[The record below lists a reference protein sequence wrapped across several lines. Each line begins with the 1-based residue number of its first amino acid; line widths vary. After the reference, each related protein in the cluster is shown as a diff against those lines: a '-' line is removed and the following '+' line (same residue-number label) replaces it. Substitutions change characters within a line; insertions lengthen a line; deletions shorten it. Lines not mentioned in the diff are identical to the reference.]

1 MPRKPRK
8 VIKSRK
14 KPHAASTFAK
24 AAVDKKALR
33 GKSSSAFKLRK
44 DKPEERVMVV
54 SRSDMF
60 SLGIWHGLKTEDVNK
75 YINIISKKHRFI
87 PRSEAENNPSWQQI
101 IPYLIFENSG
111 KYFVMQRRGDH
122 SDKRLANKFSI
133 GIGGHIN
140 LKDVKGSK
148 DSKGVK
154 GVSIMHWASREF
166 EEEVDYAGK
175 YKANFLGLINDDSN
189 DVGLVHVGLIIRILG
204 DSNNISIRDEHK
216 LGNLE
221 SLASV
226 GSHYRHME
234 TWSQI
239 VYDFLKGQMG
249 QKAQRV
255 QKGQKVQKKANK
267 QSLRSLSKT
276 AGLNIVG
283 ILPDWVIAEYVAKNE
298 ISISPLAKNWR
309 ESIDQVSI
317 DFHLGNK
324 LKLFRAGTY
333 RFVDTK
339 KGLPDD
345 AMEEVNLQEGD
356 PFILEPG
363 AFAIATTREVLKLPN
378 DILGR
383 LEGKSSLARLG
394 ILVHSTAARFD
405 PGWNGAPVLE
415 LGNLGPKPAIL
426 YCGMPI
432 CAFTFEKLSSPVR
445 MRYEGSRSDRYS
457 GSKIP
462 LASRIEKHGS
472 SASHSTLREESS
484 GSDSKSS
491 GRGRK
496 KNS

>member
-8 VIKSRK
+8 VIKSR
-14 KPHAASTFAK
+14 
-24 AAVDKKALR
+24 R
-33 GKSSSAFKLRK
+33 KS
-44 DKPEERVMVV
+44 EERVMVV
-54 SRSDMF
+54 AREDMF
-60 SLGIWHGLKTEDVNK
+60 SLGIWHGLKTDDVNK
-75 YINIISKKHRFI
+75 YINIISKKHKFI
-87 PRSEAENNPSWQQI
+87 PRSEAEDDPHWQQI

-140 LKDVKGSK
+140 LKDIKGNK
-148 DSKGVK
+148 VDKGVK
-154 GVSIMHWASREF
+154 GVNIMDWASREF

-175 YKANFLGLINDDSN
+175 YKAEFLGLINDDTD

-226 GSHYRHME
+226 GLHYGHME

-239 VYDFLKGQMG
+239 VYDFLKE
-249 QKAQRV
+249 R
-255 QKGQKVQKKANK
+255 
-267 QSLRSLSKT
+267 RSKT
-276 AGLNIVG
+276 YSSSKRSASRRSSPQGRIINMGKPNNIIG

-298 ISISPLAKNWR
+298 ISISPLDKKWR
-309 ESIDQVSI
+309 ENIDQVSI

-339 KGLPDD
+339 RGLPDD

-457 GSKIP
+457 GSRIP
-462 LASRIEKHGS
+462 LASRIEKHNP
-472 SASHSTLREESS
+472 ST
-484 GSDSKSS
+484 SS